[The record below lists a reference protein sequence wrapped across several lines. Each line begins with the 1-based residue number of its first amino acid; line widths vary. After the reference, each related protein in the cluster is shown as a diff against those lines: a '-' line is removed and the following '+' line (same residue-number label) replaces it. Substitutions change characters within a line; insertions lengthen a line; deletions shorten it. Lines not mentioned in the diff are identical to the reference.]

1 MGIQRK
7 HTIAVLVAL
16 ACLAVAVW
24 FLLLG
29 PAAPF
34 KKLSVE
40 QEAAAV
46 APSKN
51 ETRLRN
57 ATRAIISYLV
67 KSLDSGSE
75 SERMAIAGGELENFS
90 GNSELEITFWQNE
103 KEIVRKLEPGKS
115 YVFRYDENY
124 QLNIFEVPRDWYPP
138 VDLAPDVSTPMIVV
152 EKMLEMAEVDSS
164 DVVYDLGSGDGR
176 IVITAAKK
184 YGARGV
190 GIDIDERRIL
200 ESRANAKKAGVED
213 LVEFRLQDITEADFS
228 EATVV
233 TLYLLTSSNV
243 LMLPFLESQ
252 IKPGSYVV
260 SHNYKI
266 LGWEEKE
273 VNLVMLT
280 GEDGV
285 KHSIYLYRR

>member
-1 MGIQRK
+1 
-7 HTIAVLVAL
+7 
-16 ACLAVAVW
+16 
-24 FLLLG
+24 
-29 PAAPF
+29 
-34 KKLSVE
+34 
-40 QEAAAV
+40 
-46 APSKN
+46 
-51 ETRLRN
+51 
-57 ATRAIISYLV
+57 
-67 KSLDSGSE
+67 
-75 SERMAIAGGELENFS
+75 MAIEGGELDNFS

-103 KEIVRKLEPGKS
+103 KERVRKLEPGKS
-115 YVFRYDENY
+115 YAFRYDENY
-124 QLNIFEVPRDWYPP
+124 QLNIFEVPREWYPP

-200 ESRANAKKAGVED
+200 ESRANAKKAGVEN

-273 VNLVMLT
+273 VNLVMIT

-285 KHSIYLYRR
+285 RHSIYLYRR

>member
-7 HTIAVLVAL
+7 HTIVVLVAL
-16 ACLAVAVW
+16 VFLAVAAW

-34 KKLSVE
+34 KKPSVE
-40 QEAAAV
+40 QETEAV
-46 APSKN
+46 VRAKN

-57 ATRAIISYLV
+57 ATRKIISYLV
-67 KSLDSGSE
+67 KSLDSAGK
-75 SERMAIAGGELENFS
+75 SERMAIVGGELDNFF
-90 GNSELEITFWQNE
+90 GNSELEITFWQDE
-103 KEIVRKLEPGKS
+103 KEIVRRLEPGKS
-115 YVFRYDENY
+115 YVFRYVENY
-124 QLNIFEVPRDWYPP
+124 QLNIFETPKDWYPP
-138 VDLAPDVSTPMIVV
+138 VDLAPYLSTPMVVV

-190 GIDIDERRIL
+190 GIDIDHWQIL
-200 ESRANAKKAGVED
+200 ESRANAKKAGVEN
-213 LVEFRLQDITEADFS
+213 LVEFRLQDVTEADFS

-243 LMLPFLESQ
+243 LMSPFLEDQ
-252 IKPGSYVV
+252 LKPGSYVV
-260 SHNYKI
+260 SHKYKI
-266 LGWEEKE
+266 LGWEERE
-273 VNLVMLT
+273 VNFVMLM
-280 GEDGV
+280 GEDGER
-285 KHSIYLYRR
+285 HSIYLYQR

>member
-16 ACLAVAVW
+16 VCLAVAVW

-40 QEAAAV
+40 QETEAV
-46 APSKN
+46 VPSKY

-57 ATRAIISYLV
+57 ATREIIPYLA
-67 KSLDSGSE
+67 KSLDSAGK
-75 SERMAIAGGELENFS
+75 SERMAIVGGELDNFF
-90 GNSELEITFWQNE
+90 GNSEMEITFWQNE

-115 YVFRYDENY
+115 YTFRYDENY

-138 VDLAPDVSTPMIVV
+138 VDLAPYVLTPMVVV

-190 GIDIDERRIL
+190 GIDIDPRRIL
-200 ESRANAKKAGVED
+200 ESRANAKKAGVENR
-213 LVEFRLQDITEADFS
+213 VEFRLQDVTEADFS

-243 LMLPFLESQ
+243 LMSPFLEDQ
-252 IKPGSYVV
+252 LKPGSYVV

-273 VNLVMLT
+273 VNFLMLT
-280 GEDGV
+280 GEDG
-285 KHSIYLYRR
+285 KRYSIYLYRR

>member
-16 ACLAVAVW
+16 VCLAVAFW
-24 FLLLG
+24 LLLLG
-29 PAAPF
+29 PASPF
-34 KKLSVE
+34 KRFSVE
-40 QEAAAV
+40 QETEAV
-46 APSKN
+46 VSSKN

-57 ATRAIISYLV
+57 ATREIIPYLA
-67 KSLDSGSE
+67 KSLDSAGK
-75 SERMAIAGGELENFS
+75 SERMAIAGGELDNFF
-90 GNSELEITFWQNE
+90 GNSELEITFWQNK
-103 KEIVRKLEPGKS
+103 KEIARRLEPGKS
-115 YVFRYDENY
+115 YAFRYDEND
-124 QLNIFEVPRDWYPP
+124 QLNIFEVPKDWYPP
-138 VDLAPDVSTPMIVV
+138 VDLAPYLSTPMVVV

-184 YGARGV
+184 YGARAV
-190 GIDIDERRIL
+190 GIDIDHKRIL
-200 ESRANAKKAGVED
+200 ESRANAKKAGVEN
-213 LVEFRLQDITEADFS
+213 LVEFRLQDVTEADFS

-285 KHSIYLYRR
+285 RHSIYLYRR

>member
-7 HTIAVLVAL
+7 HTIVVLVAL
-16 ACLAVAVW
+16 VSLAVAVW

-29 PAAPF
+29 PATPF

-40 QEAAAV
+40 KETEAV
-46 APSKN
+46 VPSKN

-57 ATRAIISYLV
+57 ATREIISYLV
-67 KSLDSGSE
+67 KSLDPGSE
-75 SERMAIAGGELENFS
+75 SERMNIEGGELDNFS
-90 GNSELEITFWQNE
+90 GNSRLEITFWQNE

-115 YVFRYDENY
+115 YAFRYDENY
-124 QLNIFEVPRDWYPP
+124 QLNIFEVPREWYPP

-200 ESRANAKKAGVED
+200 ESRANAKKAGVEN

-280 GEDGV
+280 SEDGV
-285 KHSIYLYRR
+285 RHSIYLYRR

>member
-1 MGIQRK
+1 
-7 HTIAVLVAL
+7 
-16 ACLAVAVW
+16 
-24 FLLLG
+24 
-29 PAAPF
+29 
-34 KKLSVE
+34 
-40 QEAAAV
+40 
-46 APSKN
+46 
-51 ETRLRN
+51 
-57 ATRAIISYLV
+57 
-67 KSLDSGSE
+67 
-75 SERMAIAGGELENFS
+75 
-90 GNSELEITFWQNE
+90 
-103 KEIVRKLEPGKS
+103 
-115 YVFRYDENY
+115 
-124 QLNIFEVPRDWYPP
+124 
-138 VDLAPDVSTPMIVV
+138 
-152 EKMLEMAEVDSS
+152 MLEMAEVDSS

-200 ESRANAKKAGVED
+200 ESRANAKKAGVEN

-285 KHSIYLYRR
+285 RHSIYLYRR

>member
-7 HTIAVLVAL
+7 HTIVVLVAL
-16 ACLAVAVW
+16 VSLAVAVW

-40 QEAAAV
+40 KETEAV
-46 APSKN
+46 VPSKN

-57 ATRAIISYLV
+57 ATREIISYLV
-67 KSLDSGSE
+67 KSLDPGSE
-75 SERMAIAGGELENFS
+75 SERMAIAGGELENLS

-103 KEIVRKLEPGKS
+103 KERVRKLEPGKS
-115 YVFRYDENY
+115 YAFRYDENY
-124 QLNIFEVPRDWYPP
+124 QLNIFEVPREWYPP

-200 ESRANAKKAGVED
+200 ESRANAKKAGVEN

-252 IKPGSYVV
+252 IKPGSYIV

-280 GEDGV
+280 SEDGV

>member
-7 HTIAVLVAL
+7 HTIAVLAVL
-16 ACLAVAVW
+16 VCLAVAVW

-29 PAAPF
+29 PAGPF

-40 QEAAAV
+40 QGTEAV
-46 APSKN
+46 VPSQN

-57 ATRAIISYLV
+57 ATRDIIPYLV

-75 SERMAIAGGELENFS
+75 SEKMSIVGGELDTFS

-115 YVFRYDENY
+115 YAFRYDEKY
-124 QLNIFEVPRDWYPP
+124 QLNIFEVAGDWYPP
-138 VDLAPDVSTPMIVV
+138 VDLAPDVSTPMVVV

-190 GIDIDERRIL
+190 GIDIDNRRIL
-200 ESRANAKKAGVED
+200 ESRANAKKAGVEN

-285 KHSIYLYRR
+285 SHSIYLYRR

>member
-7 HTIAVLVAL
+7 HTIIVLVAL
-16 ACLAVAVW
+16 VSLAVAVW

-40 QEAAAV
+40 KETEV
-46 APSKN
+46 VVPSKN

-57 ATRAIISYLV
+57 ATREIISYLV
-67 KSLDSGSE
+67 KSLDPGSE
-75 SERMAIAGGELENFS
+75 SERMNIEGGELDNFS
-90 GNSELEITFWQNE
+90 GNSRLEITFWQNE

-115 YVFRYDENY
+115 YAFRYDENY
-124 QLNIFEVPRDWYPP
+124 QLNIFEVPREWYPP

-200 ESRANAKKAGVED
+200 ESRANAKKAGVEN

-280 GEDGV
+280 SEDGV
-285 KHSIYLYRR
+285 RHSIYLYRR

>member
-7 HTIAVLVAL
+7 HTIAVLAVL
-16 ACLAVAVW
+16 VCLAVAVW

-29 PAAPF
+29 PAGPF

-40 QEAAAV
+40 QGTEAV
-46 APSKN
+46 VPSQN
-51 ETRLRN
+51 ETRLLN
-57 ATRAIISYLV
+57 ATRDIIPYLV

-75 SERMAIAGGELENFS
+75 SEKMSIGGGELDNFS

-115 YVFRYDENY
+115 YAFRYDEKY
-124 QLNIFEVPRDWYPP
+124 QLNIFEVPKDWYPP
-138 VDLAPDVSTPMIVV
+138 VDLAPDVSTPMVVV

-190 GIDIDERRIL
+190 GIDIDNRRIL
-200 ESRANAKKAGVED
+200 ESRANAKKAGVEN

-285 KHSIYLYRR
+285 SHSIYLYRR